1 MQDLETRTENL
12 ARNEVLGNQS
22 ALVETLLKSDP
33 RMIDELVNMH
43 ESYEQAAENEGWEL
57 YDSSDEKAI
66 FYNPNYKEYRAVN
79 VPPHGDKWAELCD
92 EEGIDPEPQ
101 EVMEWWWV
109 GRSGSLLAQN
119 LEDVG
124 AVLVAH
130 PDTDDIWWGRTETGQ
145 GLALDKDLRAVV
157 RMLEAKVA

>member
-12 ARNEVLGNQS
+12 ARNEVLANQS
-22 ALVETLLKSDP
+22 ALVETLLKNDP
-33 RMIDELVNMH
+33 RMIDEPVNAF
-43 ESYEQAAENEGWEL
+43 ESYEQAAQNEGWKW
-57 YDSSDEKAI
+57 DETEQA
-66 FYNPNYKEYRAVN
+66 FYNPNHDMWEFGA
-79 VPPHGDKWAELCD
+79 DDWEALCD
-92 EEGIDPEPQ
+92 SELIEPEPQ

-119 LEDVG
+119 LEEVG